1 MIPILPLAAALIP
14 AAVADFKTDFP
25 GASVAESAAGG
36 RLTHASGFEAGGF
49 GDAPEAAARG
59 FIARYGASFGVGP
72 GQELVVRGSPPKG
85 GVGAVRFER
94 RIERLPVFDADVV
107 VGVDARSSIILVNA
121 ADVPLQVEGRHR
133 KSRSAAVRAAMAG
146 LETSEAPR
154 AQRGWRASGRTI
166 RPVWRVDSIATRPS
180 GAFRSYVDAETGK
193 VLLRTD
199 LRASKSRGPV
209 PQR

>member
-1 MIPILPLAAALIP
+1 LTPILPLAAALIS
-14 AAVADFKTDFP
+14 AAVADFKADFP
-25 GASVAESAAGG
+25 GASVAESPAGH
-36 RLTHASGFEAGGF
+36 RLTHASGFQARGF
-49 GDAPEAAARG
+49 GDGPEAAARG

-72 GQELVVRGSPPKG
+72 GQELVVRGAPPKG

-94 RIERLPVFDADVV
+94 RIETLPVFDADLI

-121 ADVPLQVEGRHR
+121 ADVPLEVEGRHR

-146 LETSEAPR
+146 LERSEAPR
-154 AQRGWRASGRTI
+154 AQRGWRASGRRI
-166 RPVWRVDSIATRPS
+166 RPVWRVDLIATKPS

-199 LRASKSRGPV
+199 LRASKSPGPV
-209 PQR
+209 PRR